1 MLRNSLPPMN
11 ALRTFEVAGRRLSFR
26 AAADEIG
33 VTQGAVAQQIRLLEA
48 HLGLS
53 LFTRLPRGVALTNR
67 GATYHAEISRAFAIM
82 REATA
87 GLDQGDRNL
96 TISVTPTFATKLLIP
111 QLSSLNET
119 LPEVEIRTIATVA
132 VSDFER
138 DQIDIAIRETR
149 PPFPPSLEAVLL
161 FRQEFI
167 IVGSPH
173 LLGKRPFPL
182 TREEASQFPLL
193 HDAYDHWQKYFG
205 TDRKPAGPRF
215 NHIALALDAAM
226 AGQGLAI
233 VSRAFVKADLAAG
246 RLVDAG
252 PAGFEADADYYL
264 VRKKTAEPR
273 PVSDKVWA
281 WCLATFVPD

>member
-119 LPEVEIRTIATVA
+119 LPR
-132 VSDFER
+132 SG
-138 DQIDIAIRETR
+138 DQDDCHGGRLR
-149 PPFPPSLEAVLL
+149 
-161 FRQEFI
+161 FR
-167 IVGSPH
+167 
-173 LLGKRPFPL
+173 
-182 TREEASQFPLL
+182 
-193 HDAYDHWQKYFG
+193 
-205 TDRKPAGPRF
+205 AGPNRHRDPRNAAAF
-215 NHIALALDAAM
+215 PAIA
-226 AGQGLAI
+226 
-233 VSRAFVKADLAAG
+233 
-246 RLVDAG
+246 
-252 PAGFEADADYYL
+252 
-264 VRKKTAEPR
+264 
-273 PVSDKVWA
+273 
-281 WCLATFVPD
+281 